1 MLFKLCTPDYYK
13 FKDIHKDHFICT
25 RSFTVPGD
33 HRMRAR
39 AQPANFCARERS
51 RRKRVGFIAVATKT
65 VHFATETACMM
76 AEGAGGIQ
84 HNSDNVFAANSCVQL
99 RIYVR
104 ITVLHSLATQNS
116 TWTSWLWTLMNSLRP
131 PMVGITCLSVPC
143 VPQHILHCSQHAIS
157 AISFQTI
164 LYLFCYS
171 SSW

>member
-25 RSFTVPGD
+25 RSFTVPGG

-39 AQPANFCARERS
+39 TPTFARGS
-51 RRKRVGFIAVATKT
+51 GPGVGFIAVAAKT

-84 HNSDNVFAANSCVQL
+84 HNSDDGVFTANSCVQL

-116 TWTSWLWTLMNSLRP
+116 TWIWLWTLMNSLRP

-143 VPQHILHCSQHAIS
+143 VPQHILHCSQHSIS